1 MFEERLDVWGNICI
15 PDHMER
21 CPSCGGDRREL
32 FGMGHQASCDY
43 GTGRDLMGAKER
55 RKKWAETH

>member
-1 MFEERLDVWGNICI
+1 MEYTDIWGNIEI

-21 CPSCGGDRREL
+21 CPSCGCGRAEL

-43 GTGRDLMGAKER
+43 GTGRDFAGAKER
-55 RKKWAETH
+55 RTKWSKESA